1 MKTTPKPSNMF
12 PATPTAE
19 AALVGEIRRDGPRM
33 LAERQQAIREAE
45 AQAELRRRGP
55 LEPEEN
61 QGLRTR
67 TTRRMAKRWPR
78 QHHPT
83 SRCGACR
90 TS

>member
-55 LEPEEN
+55 LEPEE
-61 QGLRTR
+61 TK
-67 TTRRMAKRWPR
+67 A
-78 QHHPT
+78 
-83 SRCGACR
+83 
-90 TS
+90 